1 MGVLRSKAEEVRQ
14 ALSEIEGTAKVHTE
28 LQVEQPQVDIQVDLA
43 KAQRYGLKPGDV
55 RRAASTL
62 VAGIEAGSLFEEQKV
77 FQVVVW
83 GTPQTRYSLS
93 SIRDLL
99 IDTPDGGQVR
109 LGGVAGVRIVPTPT
123 LIQHE

>member
-1 MGVLRSKAEEVRQ
+1 GSELGVVRRKAEEVRQ
-14 ALSEIEGTAKVHTE
+14 AISEIEATAKVHTE

-55 RRAASTL
+55 RRAVSTL

-83 GTPQTRYSLS
+83 GTPNTRHSLT
-93 SIRDLL
+93 SIRELL
-99 IDTPDGGQVR
+99 IDTPSGTQLR
-109 LGGVAGVRIVPTPT
+109 L
-123 LIQHE
+123 